1 MLRGFLP
8 RLEETAAN
16 DVDAYFWTNIAFRDT
31 EADICGN
38 QHVKRI
44 LDSLGLR
51 TLQLRHVSLSQPERL
66 GQSLLDR
73 KRQVRAYEERDT
85 TLAGP

>member
-1 MLRGFLP
+1 M
-8 RLEETAAN
+8 
-16 DVDAYFWTNIAFRDT
+16 
-31 EADICGN
+31 
-38 QHVKRI
+38 KRI